1 MQSCWVAIG
10 CESSSSDIVNLAT
23 LGYVRYLSQ
32 NWWEFIPLQGLCHN
46 DLRASSVLLT
56 SRRFWKWNGELWIIL
71 REGSSI
77 KEFLSAGQ
85 GSRRSCS
92 PEWCGS
98 TCCNG
103 HRRLALCHH
112 LCSLNLDQPSRLRSV
127 PFAHVFA
134 CPIMSQFEPP
144 HSRIQRWF
152 ATQSWC
158 HEMRFAILHL
168 HWMRLFCQL
177 LLSGHIA
184 DLRSVGTWLDI
195 IILARWSNTSIYFSI
210 VVVIVLLQAEYLAN
224 LQSPLHPG
232 LP

>member
-1 MQSCWVAIG
+1 MKKSWKKRSVTWPKLDKPTIPEEANQRSWGAHYIAQVLAALVHCHSYGALQAKSLAEPVGRDRLWVIIRYRQF
-10 CESSSSDIVNLAT
+10 SN
-23 LGYVRYLSQ
+23 VRYLSQ

-56 SRRFWKWNGELWIIL
+56 SRRFWKWNGELWIML

-103 HRRLALCHH
+103 HRRLALCHD
-112 LCSLNLDQPSRLRSV
+112 LCSLNLDQSSRLRSV

-152 ATQSWC
+152 ATQS
-158 HEMRFAILHL
+158 
-168 HWMRLFCQL
+168 
-177 LLSGHIA
+177 
-184 DLRSVGTWLDI
+184 
-195 IILARWSNTSIYFSI
+195 
-210 VVVIVLLQAEYLAN
+210 
-224 LQSPLHPG
+224 
-232 LP
+232 